1 MPNQFCVKV
10 GALHDV
16 TLANN
21 SIFIKTHLSS
31 SMSANETPAHITL
44 TLDARTKINVLD
56 DTNLMTRFIL
66 EEQGDWF
73 EDELPFIRRFLKPGM
88 QAIDIGANYGC
99 YALSIAEAVKNNDTP
114 EKSGNV
120 FAFEPCGDTFTMLQS
135 SVNLNNF
142 KHLHLIQSGLSN
154 QSGQATLYRSHNSE
168 LNSLQPQTKNQVAQE
183 TITLTTLDDCLKHY
197 QWKTLDFLKL
207 DAEGEERNIL
217 IGGKQTFTDLSP
229 LVMFELKHGKTI
241 NVDLIN
247 DFKTLDYQ
255 CFSLNKALD
264 LLLPFNPN
272 TLDGFQLNV
281 FACKADMAEQL
292 ESKGLLSRHSI
303 NAPKKEFEAR
313 KNQSNQAIYQHIIEQ
328 LKPSLLSNWASSHD
342 TKSKLS
348 CLQNCQLSYLLL
360 QQLSASEPNNI
371 AFKCAYTRA
380 ALMLGKR
387 VEAVAIL
394 RELLTLTDP
403 SQNNNLVHI
412 ESRSAIISPIKDF
425 DLHNE
430 SWQNDEPI
438 DITWL
443 RAAILQAYIE
453 LHVLSCYFSNSKIVP
468 ILKEANQIEYS
479 SPAMQIREDMIN
491 ELIKQHRAK
500 QKNTN

>member
-1 MPNQFCVKV
+1 
-10 GALHDV
+10 
-16 TLANN
+16 
-21 SIFIKTHLSS
+21 
-31 SMSANETPAHITL
+31 MSAEKTPAQITL
-44 TLDARTKINVLD
+44 TLDKRTKINVPD
-56 DTNLMTRFIL
+56 DINLMTRFIL

-99 YALSIAEAVKNNDTP
+99 YALSIAEAVKDNNNP
-114 EKSGNV
+114 EKSGKV
-120 FAFEPCGDTFTMLQS
+120 FAFEPCADTFTMLQS
-135 SVNLNNF
+135 STNLNAF

-183 TITLTTLDDCLKHY
+183 TIHLTTLDDCLTRY
-197 QWKTLDFLKL
+197 QWKALDFLKL

-217 IGGKQTFTDLSP
+217 IGGKQTFTALSP

-241 NVDLIN
+241 NIDLIN
-247 DFKTLDYQ
+247 DFKALGYQ

-264 LLLPFNPN
+264 LLLPFNSK

-292 ESKGLLSRHSI
+292 ESKGLLSRDSI
-303 NAPKKEFEAR
+303 NASNTEFEAL
-313 KNQSNQAIYQHIIEQ
+313 KSQSNQTIYQHITEQ
-328 LKPSLLSNWASSHD
+328 LKPSLVSNWQSWHD

-348 CLQNCQLSYLLL
+348 CLENCQLSYLLL

-387 VEAVAIL
+387 VEAVATL
-394 RELLTLTDP
+394 RELLILTDP
-403 SQNNNLVHI
+403 SQNSDLARIERHI
-412 ESRSAIISPIKDF
+412 GILSPIKDF
-425 DLHNE
+425 DLYNE
-430 SWQNDEPI
+430 SWQNDEST

-443 RAAILQAYIE
+443 RAAILQAYVE
-453 LHVLSCYFSNSKIVP
+453 LHVLSCYFSNSKIIP
-468 ILKEANQIEYS
+468 ILKEANQIQYS
-479 SPAMQIREDMIN
+479 SPAMQTRENMIN
-491 ELIKQHRAK
+491 ELIKQHQAK
-500 QKNTN
+500 KQ